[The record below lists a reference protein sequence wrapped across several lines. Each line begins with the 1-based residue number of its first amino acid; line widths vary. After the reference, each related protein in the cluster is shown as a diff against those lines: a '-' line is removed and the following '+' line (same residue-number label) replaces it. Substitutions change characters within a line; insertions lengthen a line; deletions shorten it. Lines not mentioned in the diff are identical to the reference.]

1 MDSNGSYD
9 IKISGN
15 DEAPKYSPTSI
26 NIKIKTRD
34 SQHTLPICKCIPVL
48 SLKEQIGVFTG
59 VSTYQQQLVF
69 RGTELRD
76 DKLLSDYH
84 VEDGD
89 TIGLIVICDPP
100 QDGGSSSGQHQG
112 NNRSGISNLSVQETQ
127 EAVLCKFVT
136 LLRLGRLTLESESE
150 EEEEEEEEDG
160 FDPSYCI
167 VLPAQSSPVVCELPA
182 GHNTTASDS
191 STRADLAHQHGHS
204 NNNSQQTFDQ
214 SCGDHVP
221 MPNSSVMA
229 PENADPQY
237 TIPPLQDSSAQV
249 RVREHTEQPKPKRRK
264 VYRTRSC

>member
-59 VSTYQQQLVF
+59 VSSYQQQLVF
-69 RGTELRD
+69 RGTDLRD

-89 TIGLIVICDPP
+89 TIGLIVISDPP

-127 EAVLCKFVT
+127 EAVLCK
-136 LLRLGRLTLESESE
+136 
-150 EEEEEEEEDG
+150 
-160 FDPSYCI
+160 
-167 VLPAQSSPVVCELPA
+167 SSPVVCELPA
-182 GHNTTASDS
+182 GHNNTAASDS
-191 STRADLAHQHGHS
+191 STRPDLAHQHGHS

>member
-1 MDSNGSYD
+1 M
-9 IKISGN
+9 
-15 DEAPKYSPTSI
+15 
-26 NIKIKTRD
+26 
-34 SQHTLPICKCIPVL
+34 QIPVL

-59 VSTYQQQLVF
+59 VSSYQQQLVF
-69 RGTELRD
+69 RGTDLRD

-89 TIGLIVICDPP
+89 TIGLIVISDPP

-127 EAVLCKFVT
+127 EAVLCK
-136 LLRLGRLTLESESE
+136 R
-150 EEEEEEEEDG
+150 
-160 FDPSYCI
+160 
-167 VLPAQSSPVVCELPA
+167 SPVVCELPA
-182 GHNTTASDS
+182 GHNTAASDS
-191 STRADLAHQHGHS
+191 STRPDLAHQHGHS

-237 TIPPLQDSSAQV
+237 TIPPLEDSSAQV
-249 RVREHTEQPKPKRRK
+249 RVREHTEQPKPKR
-264 VYRTRSC
+264 

>member
-26 NIKIKTRD
+26 NIKIETRD
-34 SQHTLPICKCIPVL
+34 SQHTLPICKCIPVP

-59 VSTYQQQLVF
+59 VSSYQQQLVF
-69 RGTELRD
+69 RGTDLRD

-89 TIGLIVICDPP
+89 TIGLIVISDSP

-112 NNRSGISNLSVQETQ
+112 NNRSRILNLSVQETQ
-127 EAVLCKFVT
+127 EAVLCK
-136 LLRLGRLTLESESE
+136 
-150 EEEEEEEEDG
+150 
-160 FDPSYCI
+160 
-167 VLPAQSSPVVCELPA
+167 SSPVVCELPA
-182 GHNTTASDS
+182 GHNTAASDS
-191 STRADLAHQHGHS
+191 STRPDLAHQHGHS

-237 TIPPLQDSSAQV
+237 TIPPLEDSSAQV